1 VTLFTK
7 PNCKKCDW
15 LKQEVDLDKV
25 EGLEIH
31 ELDGNVDALAELAWY
46 ELVSAAETTLPILVL
61 DDGSSVTGVVKIK
74 KILKGK
80 SDETCKRRGQQP

>member
-15 LKQEVDLDKV
+15 LKREVDLDKV

-31 ELDGNVDALAELAWY
+31 ELIKGISDQASTSLGELAWY

-61 DDGSSVTGVVKIK
+61 DDGSSVTGVINIK
-74 KILKGK
+74 KILKEENG
-80 SDETCKRRGQQP
+80 